1 MRNCS
6 AREILPLIA
15 ILAAGLAGCQ
25 SAGTSPPN
33 ADLRAGTR
41 FTANASSPP
50 RVDPLPTDTL
60 QAAINAPDPEAPQ
73 VVVATSGE
81 LPAALGTVPAPVAPS
96 PITPVAATGAPSVAA
111 APSGPDSSA
120 APNGAAADHFVADF
134 TVATTVPK
142 LPPSPDSSSTGL
154 SGRGGDSSSGPGAA
168 IASAPSGPG
177 GLGSSVD
184 SGGPQLSLDAAI
196 ATSLDRNDTL
206 VTLRA
211 GEPVAQAMLDV
222 AEHYPFNPTI
232 KAEVLPYAR
241 DPTGNLLAVRN
252 SVYILQTLELAHQQ
266 RYREASAAAAL
277 NQIRWS
283 VIAAELTTLATTEKL
298 FFTAVYQRDLRDLAQ
313 RAASLN
319 EELAADVER
328 RFKSGLAKPGEEVT
342 ARVSLRQSRKQL
354 ALAEAN
360 YRLAVFALARQL
372 NVPNDRP
379 YELVGRLED
388 FEWLRVDANGSTG
401 SEPVT
406 AQNSL
411 QIAETLAD
419 ERPDVRAAQS
429 AANVAQSN
437 VELARANTVQNIQ
450 FGPYYERDEFETLF
464 FGFAAQMN
472 LPIWDSGK
480 PLARQREAECTQRV
494 VGLNALRMRARVEV
508 QTAIERYDRAR
519 LQAERER
526 PNFVKSLS
534 EDLARVK
541 RQFDAGQA
549 DILNVFA
556 TQTAL
561 LQEQKAY
568 LDLLNELAQSAAD
581 VTLTA
586 GLPPAR
592 VVLERGVNAPTVPSP
607 VVPAPPSGP

>member
-1 MRNCS
+1 MRDRT

-15 ILAAGLAGCQ
+15 ILAAGLVGCQ
-25 SAGTSPPN
+25 SAGSSPRG
-33 ADLRAGTR
+33 ADMRVGTR
-41 FTANASSPP
+41 WTANASPPP
-50 RVDPLPTDTL
+50 RVEPLPTDTL
-60 QAAINAPDPEAPQ
+60 QAAINVPEPESPR
-73 VVVATSGE
+73 VVVTSGE

-96 PITPVAATGAPSVAA
+96 PITPVAATGAPSVP

-120 APNGAAADHFVADF
+120 APDGAAANHFGADF

-142 LPPSPDSSSTGL
+142 LPPSPDSSSTGV
-154 SGRGGDSSSGPGAA
+154 SGRGGYSSGGPGPA

-184 SGGPQLSLDAAI
+184 SAGPQLSLDAAI
-196 ATSLDRNDTL
+196 ATSLDRNETL

-211 GEPVAQAMLDV
+211 GEPVGQAMLDV
-222 AEHYPFNPTI
+222 AQHYPFNPYV
-232 KAEVLPYAR
+232 KVEALPYAR

-252 SVYILQTLELAHQQ
+252 SVYVMQTLELAHQQ
-266 RYREASAAAAL
+266 KYREASAAAAL
-277 NQIRWS
+277 NQIRWN
-283 VIAAELTTLATTEKL
+283 VVAGELTNVATTEKL
-298 FFTAVYQRDLRDLAQ
+298 FFTALYQRDLRDLAR
-313 RAASLN
+313 RAAALN
-319 EELAADVER
+319 EELNADVER
-328 RFKSGLAKPGEEVT
+328 RYQANLSKPGEEVT
-342 ARVSLRQSRKQL
+342 AKVSARQSRKQL
-354 ALAEAN
+354 AMAEAT
-360 YRLAVFALARQL
+360 YRLALFALARQL
-372 NVPNDRP
+372 NVPTDRP

-388 FEWLRVDANGSTG
+388 FEWHRIDANGSAG
-401 SEPVT
+401 SEPV
-406 AQNSL
+406 APESSL

-419 ERPDVRAAQS
+419 ERPDVRAAQA

-437 VELARANTVQNIQ
+437 VELARANTVQNVQI
-450 FGPYYERDEFETLF
+450 GPYYERDEFETLF
-464 FGFAAQMN
+464 FGVVGQMN
-472 LPIWDSGK
+472 LPIWDSGHA
-480 PLARQREAECTQRV
+480 LARQREAECTQRV

-534 EDLARVK
+534 EDLARIK

-561 LQEQKAY
+561 LQEQKTY
-568 LDLLNELAQSAAD
+568 LDLLNELGQAAAD

-592 VVLERGVNAPTVPSP
+592 IVSERGVNAPATSSP